1 MTYYTYIAADITL
14 KPEQYHEQIFELA
27 QSEERIKGFE
37 LPIQLEIYNGVSKK
51 RALQSL
57 LAFIQQQG
65 HVHKRC
71 TFQIA
76 TLVNSNREPFH
87 ITEKKHVQLHKI
99 KSEQDL
105 LLEEGQLLTIEK
117 VPVVY

>member
-1 MTYYTYIAADITL
+1 MTYYTYIAADIAL
-14 KPEQYHEQIFELA
+14 KPEQYHEQIFALE
-27 QSEERIKGFE
+27 QSEQRIDGFE

-57 LAFIQQQG
+57 LAFIQQQAQA
-65 HVHKRC
+65 HKRC
-71 TFQIA
+71 TFQMAYLI
-76 TLVNSNREPFH
+76 NSNRVPFH
-87 ITEKKHVQLHKI
+87 ITEKKHVLLHKI

-105 LLEEGQLLTIEK
+105 LLDEGQLLTIEK